1 MKNVFTDVVCN
12 CVTDEENVHNGAIE
26 SSGDNGFCGYCV
38 DMVKD
43 VKDVNDLHCVKDV
56 CYVDHTYHV
65 DYTHMVANTYMIAH
79 VYTSHIVCPVSRELN
94 VAFVSDVHHVDNVC
108 RVFVVNYIHRSDIS
122 HNIFLINIVDSGYKE
137 YEVYLL
143 FNEDKQNRPHGQH
156 NVFHVYH
163 IGTSSFCFCKSWE
176 FDLCHG
182 LTRQAPHKT
191 FSFQGNTVMQCAMS
205 VIGLK
210 IFLALQCFIGLAGS
224 FPVIVILKPLII
236 KTNNH
241 IHGRCLQ
248 NPLRSKIYFGVAYYT
263 KILPTAPHSVLNIGN
278 KLSEGTAASCP

>member
-1 MKNVFTDVVCN
+1 MMKNVFADVVCN

-43 VKDVNDLHCVKDV
+43 V

-65 DYTHMVANTYMIAH
+65 DYTHIVANTYMIAH
-79 VYTSHIVCPVSRELN
+79 VYTSHIVCSVSKKLN
-94 VAFVSDVHHVDNVC
+94 VTFVSDVYHVDNVC
-108 RVFVVNYIHRSDIS
+108 RVSVVNYIHRSDIP

-137 YEVYLL
+137 YEVYMLY
-143 FNEDKQNRPHGQH
+143 NEYKQHRPHRQH
-156 NVFHVYH
+156 HVFHMYH
-163 IGTSSFCFCKSWE
+163 VGMSSFCCKSCK

-182 LTRQAPHKT
+182 LTRLAPHKT

-205 VIGLK
+205 VTVLK
-210 IFLALQCFIGLAGS
+210 NLLFPQCFIGLASS
-224 FPVIVILKPLII
+224 FPVIDILKPLII
-236 KTNNH
+236 KTSNH
-241 IHGRCLQ
+241 IQGQCLHT
-248 NPLRSKIYFGVAYYT
+248 PLRSKIYFGVAYYT
-263 KILPTAPHSVLNIGN
+263 KILPTAPHYVLNIGN